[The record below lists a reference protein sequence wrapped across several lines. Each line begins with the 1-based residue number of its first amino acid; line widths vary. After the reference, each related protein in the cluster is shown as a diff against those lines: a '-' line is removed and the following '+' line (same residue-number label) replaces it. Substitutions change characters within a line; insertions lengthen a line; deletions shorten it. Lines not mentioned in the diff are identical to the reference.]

1 MTGWRV
7 VKAAADTLADEALAA
22 GAPAA
27 EVRTLQAVSPHAIR
41 HYVAQYILEEGGLA
55 YQDIPAIFGHAS
67 AVVTEQVYARLS
79 EDRLLEI
86 ATPPPRADDHSGGVL
101 NHEQLPASLSRLQ
114 APCKALAQRPLAHHA
129 LPSSTS
135 GPPCDR

>member
-41 HYVAQYILEEGGLA
+41 HYVAQYMLEEGGLA
-55 YQDIPAIFGHAS
+55 YQDIAAIFGHAS

-86 ATPPPRADDHSGGVL
+86 ADTATPRRRSLRRRAES
-101 NHEQLPASLSRLQ
+101 
-114 APCKALAQRPLAHHA
+114 
-129 LPSSTS
+129 
-135 GPPCDR
+135 